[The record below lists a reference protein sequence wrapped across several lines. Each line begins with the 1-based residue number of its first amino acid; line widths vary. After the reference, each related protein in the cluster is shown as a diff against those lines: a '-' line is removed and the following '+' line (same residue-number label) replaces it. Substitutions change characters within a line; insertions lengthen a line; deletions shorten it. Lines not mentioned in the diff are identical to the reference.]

1 MKKNKKRKLDYVV
14 ISDVHL
20 GTYGCKAAELLN
32 YLKSIDPKVLIL
44 NGDIIDIWQF
54 NKRYFPKSHMNVIK
68 HITGL
73 LSKGTEVYY
82 ITGNHDEMLRKFKGF
97 QLGNFKILNKLVLD
111 IDDKKT
117 WVFHGDVFDVTM
129 KHSKWLAKLG
139 GKGYDLLIL
148 INTFINWIS
157 KLFGYGKLS
166 LSKKIK
172 NSVKSA
178 VKFIN
183 HFEETASDIAIDNN
197 YDYVVCGH
205 IHQPEIREI
214 ANAKGKTTYLNSGDW
229 IENLT
234 ALEYKKKQWSLYEYN
249 KDEIVK
255 NNTVKLSKK
264 ELKALKKQDSQ
275 NFIFNEFLKE
285 FDIKKPV
292 K

>member
-1 MKKNKKRKLDYVV
+1 MKTQKKRKLDYVV

-20 GTYGCKAAELLN
+20 GTYGCRAKELLN
-32 YLKSIDPKVLIL
+32 YLKTIQPKVLIL

-68 HITGL
+68 HLTSL
-73 LSKGTEVYY
+73 LSKGTTIYY

-97 QLGNFKILNKLVLD
+97 RLGNFKILNKLVLN
-111 IDDKKT
+111 IDGKKA
-117 WVFHGDVFDVTM
+117 WIFHGDVFDITM
-129 KHSKWLAKLG
+129 QHSKWLAKLG
-139 GKGYDLLIL
+139 GKGYDFLIITNTL
-148 INTFINWIS
+148 INRIS
-157 KLFGYGKLS
+157 NLLGYGKLS

-183 HFEETASDIAIDNN
+183 DFEKTASDIAIENEYN
-197 YDYVVCGH
+197 YVICGH

-214 ANAKGKTTYLNSGDW
+214 ENNKGKTTYLNSGDW

-234 ALEYKKKQWSLYEYN
+234 ALEYNNHQWVLYEYAN
-249 KDEIVK
+249 DEIAQNSEK
-255 NNTVKLSKK
+255 KSNKKKIKK
-264 ELKALKKQDSQ
+264 ETNNNLLFEDL
-275 NFIFNEFLKE
+275 LKE
-285 FDIKKPV
+285 FNIQKPL

>member
-1 MKKNKKRKLDYVV
+1 MKKQKKRKLDYVV

-20 GTYGCKAAELLN
+20 GTYGCRAKELLN
-32 YLKSIDPKVLIL
+32 YLKTIQPKVLIL

-68 HITGL
+68 HITSL
-73 LSKGTEVYY
+73 LSKGTTIYY

-97 QLGNFKILNKLVLD
+97 QLGNFKILNKLVLN
-111 IDDKKT
+111 IDDKKA
-117 WVFHGDVFDVTM
+117 WIFHGDVFDITM

-139 GKGYDLLIL
+139 GKGYDFLIL

-178 VKFIN
+178 VKFIDN
-183 HFEETASDIAIDNN
+183 FEKTASDIAIENEYN
-197 YDYVVCGH
+197 YVICGH

-214 ANAKGKTTYLNSGDW
+214 ENQKGKTTYLNSGDW

-234 ALEYKKKQWSLYEYN
+234 ALEYKNHQWSLYEYTN
-249 KDEIVK
+249 DEIAQ
-255 NNTVKLSKK
+255 NTEKKLSKN
-264 ELKALKKQDSQ
+264 ELKNANKEEKN
-275 NFIFNEFLKE
+275 NFLFEELLKE
-285 FDIKKPV
+285 FDIQKPL

>member
-1 MKKNKKRKLDYVV
+1 MKKQKKRKLDYVV

-20 GTYGCKAAELLN
+20 GTYGCRAKELLN
-32 YLKSIDPKVLIL
+32 YLKTIQPKVLIL

-54 NKRYFPKSHMNVIK
+54 NKRYFPKSHMSVIK
-68 HITGL
+68 HITSL
-73 LSKGTEVYY
+73 LSNGTTIYY

-97 QLGNFKILNKLVLD
+97 QLGNFKILNKLVLN
-111 IDDKKT
+111 IDDKKA
-117 WVFHGDVFDVTM
+117 WIFHGDVFDITM

-139 GKGYDLLIL
+139 GKGYDFLIL

-178 VKFIN
+178 VKFIDN
-183 HFEETASDIAIDNN
+183 FEKTASDIAIENEYN
-197 YDYVVCGH
+197 YVICGH

-214 ANAKGKTTYLNSGDW
+214 ENQKGKTTYLNSGDW

-234 ALEYKKKQWSLYEYN
+234 ALEYKNHQWSLYEYAN
-249 KDEIVK
+249 DEIAQ
-255 NNTVKLSKK
+255 NTEKKLSKN
-264 ELKALKKQDSQ
+264 ELKNANKEEKN
-275 NFIFNEFLKE
+275 NFLFEELLKE
-285 FDIKKPV
+285 FDLQKPL